1 MQIFANA
8 EWGEVVVRR
17 EKKLQLMLTHVR
29 KIVQSIP
36 KDGNGIFVVRGRS
49 VDLIKTAVTHLR
61 I

>member
-36 KDGNGIFVVRGRS
+36 WWMEMEYLWFVEEV
-49 VDLIKTAVTHLR
+49 LI
-61 I
+61 